1 VVVVPVQV
9 NIMGTPSRSE
19 ELSIDSKDARVL
31 VCGTEST
38 LEKNS
43 GSAASVLGMV
53 RNTRVGGVITT
64 KTKDGAVIKFSVT
77 SVTKISTDKA
87 LPNSLFTKDGAH
99 RIVIVTV
106 GGTYNSTTKRW
117 STYVVTVATAKS

>member
-1 VVVVPVQV
+1 
-9 NIMGTPSRSE
+9 MGTPSRSE

-43 GSAASVLGMV
+43 GSAASVLGIV
-53 RNTRVGGVITT
+53 RNTRVGAVLTA
-64 KTKDGAVIKFSVT
+64 KTKSGSVIKFSVT
-77 SVTKISTDKA
+77 RVTKMSTDKA

-99 RIVIVTV
+99 RIVVVTV
-106 GGTYNSTTKRW
+106 GGTYNTTTKRW
-117 STYVVTVATAKS
+117 STYIVTVATSKS